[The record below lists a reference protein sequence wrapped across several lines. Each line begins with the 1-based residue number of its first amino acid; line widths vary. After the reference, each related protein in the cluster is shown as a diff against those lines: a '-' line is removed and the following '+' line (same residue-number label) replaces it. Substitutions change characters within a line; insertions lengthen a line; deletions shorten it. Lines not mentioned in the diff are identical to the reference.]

1 MDTSKMTN
9 SVDVQILVDELVKKV
24 NELQSQNLLLS
35 AVNRQLQSQVGNL
48 MQSLADISSA
58 AASDVAEDD

>member
-1 MDTSKMTN
+1 MTN